1 VNSTR
6 RDASLAAFIFSSF
19 GINDMA
25 TFTAPLR
32 EMGFVLNDV
41 LNVRQLSDIDAFN
54 DATPD
59 FISGLLDEAAKLIQ
73 GQIAPLNAPGDA
85 TGAQWKDG
93 EVILPEGMAEA
104 YKLFWESGWVGL
116 SNPPEFNGQGLPY
129 LVSKVVEEM
138 LCSAN
143 VAFALYPGLTT
154 GCFEAILANG
164 SDAQKQTYLPKLGS
178 GEWTGTMCITE
189 PQAGTDLASIKT
201 KATPQDDGSF
211 AIEGGKIFITSGEH
225 TMADNII
232 HFVLARLP
240 DAPAGIKGLST
251 FVVPKYLV
259 NDDGTLGER
268 NAFTCSS
275 IEHKMGIHASC
286 TCVMSFEGAKGWMVG
301 APNTGIQNMF
311 VMMNLARIMVGFQGL
326 GQCELATQNAIAYAQ
341 ERKQGTAFNGAP
353 EIIHHPDVRRML
365 LQMKATT
372 EGARVL
378 AYETAL
384 YVDLAHHHPDAAVR
398 EEAQDWV
405 DLNTPLVK
413 AFCTDSAFDLG
424 SMAVQVY
431 GGHGYISE
439 YGIEQIVRDSKI
451 LCLYEGTN
459 GVQAM
464 DLVRRKLMMHGGR
477 LPRRFIDKVKG
488 ALADA
493 SGHEGIT
500 RPLGAA
506 VEALADTTD
515 WLQQSFKSDPNT
527 GAFGCVDYQ
536 RAFALTYLG
545 YNWLRM
551 AQAAAQHADDGF
563 KANKLATA
571 HFFASRML
579 TQVPTLLANVKAPVD
594 ALVALDAASF

>member
-1 VNSTR
+1 
-6 RDASLAAFIFSSF
+6 
-19 GINDMA
+19 MA
-25 TFTAPLR
+25 TYTAPLR
-32 EMGFVLNDV
+32 DMAFVLNDV
-41 LNVRQLSDIDAFN
+41 LNMEQQLTALEPFK

-59 FISGLLDEAAKLIQ
+59 FIEGLLDEAAKLIQ
-73 GQIAPLNAPGDA
+73 GQIAPLNEPSDA
-85 TGAQWKDG
+85 VGAQWKDG
-93 EVILPEGMAEA
+93 EVILPDGMAEA

-116 SNPPEFNGQGLPY
+116 ANPPEFGGQGLPY
-129 LVSKVVEEM
+129 LISKVVEEM

-143 VAFALYPGLTT
+143 VSFALYPGLTT
-154 GCFEAILANG
+154 GCFEAILAAG
-164 SDAQKQTYLPKLGS
+164 SDEQKQMYLPKLGT

-201 KATPQDDGSF
+201 KAIPQDDGSF

-251 FVVPKYLV
+251 FVVPKFLV
-259 NDDGTLGER
+259 NDDGSLGER
-268 NAFTCSS
+268 NAFKCAS

-286 TCVMSFEGAKGWMVG
+286 TCVLNFEGAKGWMVG

-326 GQCELATQNAIAYAQ
+326 GQCELATQNAIAYAKD
-341 ERKQGTAFNGAP
+341 RKQGKAFNGAP
-353 EIIHHPDVRRML
+353 EIVHHPDVRRML

-378 AYETAL
+378 AYETSML
-384 YVDLAHHHPDAAVR
+384 VDIAHHHPDAAIR

-413 AFCTDSAFDLG
+413 SFCTDSAFDLG

-431 GGHGYISE
+431 GGHGFIRE

-459 GVQAM
+459 GIQAM

-477 LPRRFIDKVKG
+477 LPQRFIDKVR
-488 ALADA
+488 ATLDA
-493 SGHEGIT
+493 TSGHDALT
-500 RPLGAA
+500 KPLKAA
-506 VEALADTTD
+506 VDALADTTA
-515 WLQQSFKSDPNT
+515 WLQQSFKTDPNS

-551 AQAAAQHADDGF
+551 AVAAEGHPDADF
-563 KANKLATA
+563 KAQKQATA
-571 HFFASRML
+571 RFFASRML
-579 TQVPTLLANVKAPVD
+579 SQVPALLANVQAPAD
-594 ALVALDAASF
+594 ELMALDAAVI